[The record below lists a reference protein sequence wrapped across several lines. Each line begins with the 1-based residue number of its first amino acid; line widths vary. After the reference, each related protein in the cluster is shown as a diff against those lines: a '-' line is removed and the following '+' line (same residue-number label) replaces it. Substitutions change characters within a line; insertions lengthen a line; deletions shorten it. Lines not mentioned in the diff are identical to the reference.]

1 MVAWRQLGS
10 RRAGRWCSL
19 SMMTSSEAFCSTHT
33 FHKQK
38 HSCPFYLEGRDI
50 SPSAFLSPVR
60 RHSNSRARYPRDNIL
75 KFPILVSH
83 LGWILSL
90 RRDQRETMKKQRKPQ
105 DRFSFKSFL
114 FLTSFYCCCSVTKPC
129 LTLRDPVD
137 CSMSGFPVLHY
148 HLLIAETCPTL
159 CYPTDCSLR
168 GPSVHGI
175 SQARILKWITIPF
188 SRRSSQ
194 SRNQT

>member
-1 MVAWRQLGS
+1 
-10 RRAGRWCSL
+10 
-19 SMMTSSEAFCSTHT
+19 
-33 FHKQK
+33 
-38 HSCPFYLEGRDI
+38 
-50 SPSAFLSPVR
+50 
-60 RHSNSRARYPRDNIL
+60 
-75 KFPILVSH
+75 
-83 LGWILSL
+83 
-90 RRDQRETMKKQRKPQ
+90 MKKQRKPQ

-114 FLTSFYCCCSVTKPC
+114 FLTSFYCPCSVTKPC

-194 SRNQT
+194 SRNQTQVSCIAGKFFTVCAIGKPSISWSLLQFAFTESVMLSNHLILYHSLLLLPSILSSQNNLYSYHV

>member
-60 RHSNSRARYPRDNIL
+60 RHLNSRARYPLDNIL

-90 RRDQRETMKKQRKPQ
+90 RRDQRDRQWRNKQNLKIGLAWSHFCFWQVFTVVAQSLSLVWLFVTPWTAACQ
-105 DRFSFKSFL
+105 ASLSF
-114 FLTSFYCCCSVTKPC
+114 T
-129 LTLRDPVD
+129 
-137 CSMSGFPVLHY
+137 
-148 HLLIAETCPTL
+148 ITC
-159 CYPTDCSLR
+159 
-168 GPSVHGI
+168 
-175 SQARILKWITIPF
+175 
-188 SRRSSQ
+188 
-194 SRNQT
+194 